1 MEMSRWIRVLCVC
14 ILFCWIAQPAVAFFD
29 PGMVFSIALFSSKPG
44 YQKTAQDFQN
54 DGNFW
59 KEKCT
64 SMTALYNERL
74 RAYVRNAADAQNVP
88 VDMNSLENPS
98 PRQRAYLMST
108 GFHAMDPTAAGY
120 YENMMLACDNAQKSY
135 SQALLLTKDDDYEQ
149 KAEIFEDG
157 AGIYTTLGMP
167 DQAQEVNDAA
177 AVARAQDTASDFFA
191 LPLPGWLAVLGVLG
205 GLFVLHRRKN

>member
-1 MEMSRWIRVLCVC
+1 MKGSRWLQVLCVC
-14 ILFCWIAQPAVAFFD
+14 IFFCWIAQPAVAFFD
-29 PGMVFSIALFSSKPG
+29 PGMIFSMYLFDSKPG
-44 YQKTAQDFQN
+44 YQKTSQDYLD

-74 RAYVRNAADAQNVP
+74 RAYVLDAAVAQNAQ
-88 VDMNSLENPS
+88 VDMTSLENPS

-108 GFHAMDPTAAGY
+108 GFHAMDPAAAGY
-120 YENMMLACDNAQKSY
+120 YENMMLACDNAQRSY
-135 SQALLLTKDDDYEQ
+135 SQALHLTKDDDYGQ

-167 DQAQEVNDAA
+167 EAAQEVQDAA
-177 AVARAQDTASDFFA
+177 AVARAQETASGLFA
-191 LPLPGWLAVLGVLG
+191 LPLPGWLAIFGVLG
-205 GLFVLHRRKN
+205 GLFILHRRKN

>member
-1 MEMSRWIRVLCVC
+1 MKGSRWVQILCVC
-14 ILFCWIAQPAVAFFD
+14 ILFCWITPPAVAFFD
-29 PGMVFSIALFSSKPG
+29 PGMVLSIYLSGSKPG
-44 YQKTAQDFQN
+44 YQKSSQDFHN

-74 RAYVRNAADAQNVP
+74 RAHVQKAADAQNAP
-88 VDMNSLENPS
+88 FDMKDLKNPS

-120 YENMMLACDNAQKSY
+120 YENMMFACDNAQRSY
-135 SQALLLTKDDDYEQ
+135 SQALLLTKDDDYRQ

-157 AGIYTTLGMP
+157 AGVYTSLGMP
-167 DQAQEVNDAA
+167 EQAQEVEDAA
-177 AVARAQDTASDFFA
+177 ALARAQETASGLFA
-191 LPLPGWLAVLGVLG
+191 LPLPGWLAIFGVLG
-205 GLFVLHRRKN
+205 GLVILHRRMN